1 MEYWQTLVSGFAVGM
16 AEEELVKENSQLS
29 TYDAYFEK
37 IQSRK
42 KLPQSLQETL
52 TTAFAKIP
60 VSSFPQVPSGKGD
73 IASIVLAVPISHVMK

>member
-1 MEYWQTLVSGFAVGM
+1 MEYWQTLVSAFAVGM
-16 AEEELVKENSQLS
+16 AEEQLVKEGSQLS

-52 TTAFAKIP
+52 TTAFANIP
-60 VSSFPQVPSGKGD
+60 VSSFPRVPGGKGD
-73 IASIVLAVPISHVMK
+73 IASIVLAVPTSHVMK